1 MRKKIPPPPATRNPA
16 ASVWLGPV
24 LRLRSPVCQCSCLR
38 LPWGHLRLRLRF
50 TPAQT
55 SGLKA
60 FTFPLF
66 TRLVAAATYLPEDYL
81 RLRLRFAKPRF
92 SSQPALAGQACLQ
105 NRLNELGENFAIE
118 IREW

>member
-1 MRKKIPPPPATRNPA
+1 
-16 ASVWLGPV
+16 
-24 LRLRSPVCQCSCLR
+24 
-38 LPWGHLRLRLRF
+38 
-50 TPAQT
+50 
-55 SGLKA
+55 
-60 FTFPLF
+60 
-66 TRLVAAATYLPEDYL
+66 LVAAATYLPEDYL

>member
-1 MRKKIPPPPATRNPA
+1 
-16 ASVWLGPV
+16 
-24 LRLRSPVCQCSCLR
+24 

-66 TRLVAAATYLPEDYL
+66 TRLVAAATYLP
-81 RLRLRFAKPRF
+81 KPRF

-105 NRLNELGENFAIE
+105 NRLNELGQNYSIE
-118 IREW
+118 ICSW